1 MQFIN
6 KQLFNIYCFF
16 LINEI
21 MKKTQRNRLD
31 DEREGDTL
39 TVTYYIWGVRVR
51 DRQRV
56 ETNKQTLTDKPI

>member
-31 DEREGDTL
+31 DEREGDTHSQSPIIQGGGGL
-39 TVTYYIWGVRVR
+39 EY
-51 DRQRV
+51 
-56 ETNKQTLTDKPI
+56 ETDNALKPINKH